1 MSEANKKAI
10 LETLKSIGRGIWF
23 GLLGLIVTG
32 LTALATNGFG
42 ETVGVTLLGQYVD
55 ITPFL
60 ILVFGL
66 LAKALDRY
74 VYANKNINTNGIAPN
89 FLQR

>member
-10 LETLKSIGRGIWF
+10 IETFKSIGRGVWF
-23 GLLGLIVTG
+23 GFLGLIVTG

-42 ETVGVTLLGQYVD
+42 DTIGVTIVGQYID

-60 ILVFGL
+60 VLVFGL

-74 VYANKNINTNGIAPN
+74 IYANKDLKPNGIAPN